1 LAHLV
6 LIRSAFGQFG
16 KTAPPAPSHGLR
28 LVLRRGDLS
37 TTVVDQR
44 VKFTRAR
51 RRRKRICFLKQ
62 QPSDEFSLTAA
73 AKSQIPLPPRRIAPI
88 SLRLFIR
95 AICNASHGI
104 LSLYLFIRII
114 FEYFSQL
121 P

>member
-6 LIRSAFGQFG
+6 LIRSTFGQFG
-16 KTAPPAPSHGLR
+16 KTAPPAPTHGLR

-44 VKFTRAR
+44 VKFAR
-51 RRRKRICFLKQ
+51 TKPRRERICFLKQ
-62 QPSDEFSLTAA
+62 QPRDEFSLTAT
-73 AKSQIPLPPRRIAPI
+73 AKNQMPLPPRRIATF

-95 AICNASHGI
+95 SICNVSHSI
-104 LSLYLFIRII
+104 LSLHLFLRII
-114 FEYFSQL
+114 FEYFSKL